1 MKHLIPF
8 YCIVL
13 IFVSCLN
20 NKEAGTSLPVTADT
34 LAWIVGVWQSDPE
47 DGLYVEQWQRENSSL
62 YTGTAFMIRGTD
74 TLFSER
80 LEIRML
86 NDSLFYIPV
95 VSGQN
100 EGKPVRFLLKE
111 VSRNRVVFQ
120 NLLHDFP
127 QSITYESNQADS
139 LHAWIEG
146 AEQGKYRREDF
157 RLVRVET
164 APEIQV
170 E

>member
-1 MKHLIPF
+1 MF
-8 YCIVL
+8 CA
-13 IFVSCLN
+13 
-20 NKEAGTSLPVTADT
+20 ELPKKAAMWV
-34 LAWIVGVWQSDPE
+34 
-47 DGLYVEQWQRENSSL
+47 
-62 YTGTAFMIRGTD
+62 
-74 TLFSER
+74 
-80 LEIRML
+80 
-86 NDSLFYIPV
+86 
-95 VSGQN
+95 
-100 EGKPVRFLLKE
+100 KE

-146 AEQGKYRREDF
+146 VEQGKYRREDF